1 MTQIITFFCT
11 RSKWH
16 TFLQFIAENKA
27 WRWGSEV
34 FICSLYFL
42 ALATIAWIAS
52 STDLSNASFPP
63 LMGKDLNSF
72 ILPIL
77 RRKTVVKTR
86 ELTWIQSKQRNRRDV
101 FLSAFAEA
109 FCSADDARDD
119 VKSFW
124 KIEKLKKLSIFFPNN
139 SRLDSFLNYDYL
151 FKKNHLISE
160 FINI

>member
-27 WRWGSEV
+27 WRWGSAV

-77 RRKTVVKTR
+77 RWKTVVKKTHEHLFTYVLYFYLFQFVWGCR
-86 ELTWIQSKQRNRRDV
+86 EQS
-101 FLSAFAEA
+101 SHTSSESEWH
-109 FCSADDARDD
+109 CPADDI
-119 VKSFW
+119 KTFW
-124 KIEKLKKLSIFFPNN
+124 NVLIFEKPFQYFFQT
-139 SRLDSFLNYDYL
+139 L
-151 FKKNHLISE
+151 E
-160 FINI
+160 